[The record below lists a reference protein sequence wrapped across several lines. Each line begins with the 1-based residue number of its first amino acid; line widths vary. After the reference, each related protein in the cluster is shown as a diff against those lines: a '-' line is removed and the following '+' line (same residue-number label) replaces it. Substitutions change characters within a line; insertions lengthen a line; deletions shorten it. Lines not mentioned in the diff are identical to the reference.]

1 MKVKKPQ
8 PRESRRDREEREQ
21 IIFIYG
27 KKVGR
32 EELLNEIRALLQIE
46 SVKEQS

>member
-1 MKVKKPQ
+1 MKAKKPQ
-8 PRESRRDREEREQ
+8 PKESRRDREEREQ

-32 EELLNEIRALLQIE
+32 AELLAEIRALLQLE
-46 SVKEQS
+46 SSKEQS